1 MKNIFFGVILPII
14 AFAGW
19 SVQQSGTSVNL
30 KDVDFVD
37 ANHGWAVGGE
47 DNTKSGI
54 VLCTSDGGTNW
65 FNETPVLAEGID
77 VLHGVSFVDTLTG
90 WAVGD
95 DTLRCSLILKTTD
108 GGLSWIRQATP
119 IDTPEIVS
127 VSFVDQN
134 NGWISHGGPHGPSF
148 QQIILHTTNGGNNWQ
163 VYGWDGYDGGTA
175 RIFFKDLLH
184 GWVAG
189 GTEMNPST
197 RGYVM
202 TTSNGG
208 TGWYEGY
215 HWGADIPYTYPLMTS
230 VHFPVDAING
240 WACGK
245 LYGAIGPDY
254 EVRIV
259 RTSDG
264 GFNWDEIQVIGDSS
278 VGTPYGIR
286 MVDLL
291 NGWMVGRG
299 GDILRTTDGFNTWHF
314 DTSGVIATLRALD
327 FVDLNNG
334 WTVGDQGTI
343 LKYRGTNSTAE
354 QTDLRKILLDSK
366 FTVLPAKNGRLLFFF
381 ASAVDQSVVFTIYNA
396 LGQSVF
402 SQKIF
407 MNQGNLKYDLRL
419 PSGLPAGVYL
429 LNART
434 NMGIV
439 TAKFVMLK

>member
-1 MKNIFFGVILPII
+1 MISL
-14 AFAGW
+14 
-19 SVQQSGTSVNL
+19 
-30 KDVDFVD
+30 
-37 ANHGWAVGGE
+37 GGE
-47 DNTKSGI
+47 RDVQ
-54 VLCTSDGGTNW
+54 VLR
-65 FNETPVLAEGID
+65 LQ
-77 VLHGVSFVDTLTG
+77 
-90 WAVGD
+90 
-95 DTLRCSLILKTTD
+95 KTTD

-119 IDTPEIVS
+119 VDTPEIVS

-148 QQIILHTTNGGNNWQ
+148 QQIILHTSNGGTNWQ

-215 HWGADIPYTYPLMTS
+215 HWGAYIPFTYPLMTG
-230 VHFPVDAING
+230 VHFPVDAMNG
-240 WACGK
+240 WACGR

-264 GFNWDEIQVIGDSS
+264 GINWDNIQVIGDSS
-278 VGTPYGIR
+278 VGTPYGIH

-291 NGWMVGRG
+291 NGWIVGRG
-299 GDILRTTDGFNTWHF
+299 GDILRSTDGFNTWHF
-314 DTSGVIATLRALD
+314 DTSGVNVTLRALD

-334 WTVGDQGTI
+334 WAVGNQGTI
-343 LKYRGTNSTAE
+343 LKYTGTSSIAE
-354 QTDLRKILLDSK
+354 QEGLRKILPDSK
-366 FTVLPAKNGRLLFFF
+366 LTTVSARNGRLIFFF
-381 ASAVDQSVVFTIYNA
+381 ASAVDQPVVFTIYNA
-396 LGQSVF
+396 LGQIVF

-407 MNQGNLKYDLRL
+407 VDQGTSKYDLCL

-434 NMGIV
+434 NTGIV
-439 TAKFVMLK
+439 AAKFVMLK